1 MLRTDAGI
9 MAKKVYLLLTLAMTT
24 VAILPA
30 NQAPKDAP
38 SKKPAPLTEE
48 EKEVLKNLKILENM
62 ELLQNFDKCR
72 LLDLFLEIPDK
83 KKDSVEP
90 EAKKKEQGEK

>member
-1 MLRTDAGI
+1 MP
-9 MAKKVYLLLTLAMTT
+9 KKVHLLLTLVMTT
-24 VAILPA
+24 VAMLPA

-38 SKKPAPLTEE
+38 RKKPAPLTEE

-72 LLDLFLEIPDK
+72 LLDLFLEIPDA
-83 KKDSVEP
+83 KKDSAEP
-90 EAKKKEQGEK
+90 GTRKKEQGEK